1 MINLLPPNRVLNMK
15 IARSNTILRRYIEL
29 LIISM
34 LVLAAAVAASYY
46 FLDSR
51 RNDVKS
57 ALQADSK
64 TIAELKKT
72 QDQAQGLS
80 VTINTVAKLLSQN
93 IKFSEVLTKIGSVMP
108 SGASL
113 TNVQFEADELNSPLI
128 VTVDMVNEER
138 GAVLR
143 NNLAN
148 SDLFQDAKIKSI
160 LAIEDP
166 EEGYPYGYTAVLE
179 VYFKEAEVKK
189 P

>member
-1 MINLLPPNRVLNMK
+1 MINLLPPARLLNMK
-15 IARSNTILRRYIEL
+15 TARSNTVLRRYVEL

-34 LVLAAAVAASYY
+34 IIIAAAVAVSYY

-57 ALQADSK
+57 ALAADSK
-64 TIAELKKT
+64 SIAILKKA
-72 QDQAQGLS
+72 QDEAQGLS
-80 VTINTVAKLLSQN
+80 GTINVVAKLLSQN
-93 IKFSEVLTKIGSVMP
+93 IKFSDVLTKIGSVMP
-108 SGASL
+108 QGASL
-113 TNVQFEADELNSPLI
+113 TNVQFEADQLNSPLI

-148 SDLFQDAKIKSI
+148 SDIFKDAKIRSI
-160 LAIEDP
+160 LAIEEP
-166 EEGYPYGYTAVLE
+166 EEGYPYRYTAVLE
-179 VYFKEAEVKK
+179 VYFKDTKAK